1 MKIVVDAMG
10 GDHAPGVVVEGAV
23 LAAREFGVEIVL
35 VGREAD
41 IQRELARHNTAG
53 LTLSIVH
60 ASEVV
65 EMDDHI
71 NAVRAKKDNSMSV
84 GLRFIKERKADAFV
98 SAGNSG
104 AVMAA
109 ALLGVGRIR
118 GIDRPALAS
127 IFPASKT
134 PAILIDLGANS
145 DPTPQNL
152 VQFAMMGSL
161 YAERVLG
168 LPKPRVAIVSNGEEP
183 EKGNERVKATYPLLQ
198 ASGLNFIGSLE
209 GKDIPKGFTDV
220 IVTDGFTGN
229 VILKLTEGL
238 VSFLAKTLKEMLTQG
253 LLNKIGLILMIP
265 GLILMLPGLL
275 FLLPAVQ
282 RLRKRMD
289 YRELGAAP
297 LLGVNGVVLIAH
309 GRSDAKAIYGA
320 IRSTIRATEGQ
331 LVSAIEA
338 GLVEAQQRA
347 AANPPTAPAP
357 AETSTPSK

>member
-23 LAAREFGVEIVL
+23 MAAREFNVEIVL

-41 IQRELARHNTAG
+41 VQRELARHKTDG
-53 LTLSIVH
+53 LALSIVP

-65 EMDDHI
+65 EMDDHVS
-71 NAVRAKKDNSMSV
+71 AVRAKRDNSMSV
-84 GLRFIKERKADAFV
+84 GLRLIKERRADAFV

-109 ALLGVGRIR
+109 ALFGVGRIR

-134 PAILIDLGANS
+134 PAVLIDLGANA

-152 VQFAMMGSL
+152 AQFALLGSI

-168 LPKPRVAIVSNGEEP
+168 IVRPRVAIVSNGEEI
-183 EKGNERVKATYPLLQ
+183 EKGNELVKATIPLLKS
-198 ASGLNFIGSLE
+198 SGLNFIGSVE
-209 GKDIPKGFTDV
+209 GKDISKGVTDV

-238 VSFLAKTLKEMLTQG
+238 VSFLAKTLKESLTGG
-253 LLNKIGLILMIP
+253 LLNQMGLVLMIP

-275 FLLPAVQ
+275 LLLPAVQ

-297 LLGVNGVVLIAH
+297 LLGVDGVVLIAH
-309 GRSDAKAIYGA
+309 GRSDAKAIRGA
-320 IRSTIRATEGQ
+320 IRSTIRAAEGQ
-331 LVSAIEA
+331 LVETVKERLSQ
-338 GLVEAQQRA
+338 AQPPA
-347 AANPPTAPAP
+347 AQA
-357 AETSTPSK
+357 

>member
-10 GDHAPGVVVEGAV
+10 GDHAPAVVVEGAV
-23 LAAREFGVEIVL
+23 MAAREFGVEIVL
-35 VGREAD
+35 VGREED
-41 IQRELARHNTAG
+41 VKRELARHNTAG
-53 LTLSIVH
+53 LALSIVH

-65 EMDDHI
+65 EMDDHV
-71 NAVRAKKDNSMSV
+71 NAVRAKRDNSMSV
-84 GLRFIKERKADAFV
+84 GLRLIKEGKADAFV

-134 PAILIDLGANS
+134 PAVLIDLGANT

-152 VQFAMMGSL
+152 TQFALLSSV

-168 LPKPRVAIVSNGEEP
+168 LNRPRIAIVSNGEEP
-183 EKGNERVKATYPLLQ
+183 EKGNELVKAAYPLLQ
-198 ASGLNFIGSLE
+198 ASGLNFIGNIE
-209 GKDIPKGFTDV
+209 GKDIPRGVTDV

-238 VSFLAKTLKEMLTQG
+238 VSFLTKTLKESLTSG
-253 LLNKIGLILMIP
+253 LLNKIGLVLMIP

-282 RLRKRMD
+282 RLRKRVD

-297 LLGVNGVVLIAH
+297 LLGVDGVVLIAH
-309 GRSDAKAIYGA
+309 GRSDAKAIRGA
-320 IRSTIRATEGQ
+320 IRSTIRAAEGN
-331 LVSAIEA
+331 I
-338 GLVEAQQRA
+338 VETVKSHLSQTQQPASGTPAAQA
-347 AANPPTAPAP
+347 
-357 AETSTPSK
+357 

>member
-10 GDHAPGVVVEGAV
+10 GDHAPSVVVEGAV
-23 LAAREFGVEIVL
+23 MAAREFGVEIVL
-35 VGREAD
+35 VGREED
-41 IQRELARHNTAG
+41 VKRELARHKTDG
-53 LTLSIVH
+53 LALSIVP

-65 EMDDHI
+65 GMDDHVS
-71 NAVRAKKDNSMSV
+71 AVRAKRDNSMSV
-84 GLRFIKERKADAFV
+84 GLRLIKEGKADAFV

-109 ALLGVGRIR
+109 ALFGVGRIR

-134 PAILIDLGANS
+134 PAVLIDLGANA

-152 VQFAMMGSL
+152 AQFAMLGSV
-161 YAERVLG
+161 YAEQVLG
-168 LPKPRVAIVSNGEEP
+168 IPQPRVAVVSNGEEL
-183 EKGNERVKATYPLLQ
+183 EKGNELVRAAYPLLR
-198 ASGLNFIGSLE
+198 ASGLNFIGNVE
-209 GKDIPKGFTDV
+209 GKDISKGVTDV

-238 VSFLAKTLKEMLTQG
+238 VSFLAKTIKESLTSG
-253 LLNKIGLILMIP
+253 ILNKIGLVLMIP

-297 LLGVNGVVLIAH
+297 LLGVDGVVLIAH
-309 GRSDAKAIYGA
+309 GRSDAKAIRGA
-320 IRSTIRATEGQ
+320 IRACIRAAEGQ
-331 LVSAIEA
+331 LVETVKSQLSQPPAD
-338 GLVEAQQRA
+338 GTPPAQA
-347 AANPPTAPAP
+347 
-357 AETSTPSK
+357 